1 MVITGISPR
10 GRESGFRGRG
20 DFACGIRNLRNFAC
34 GTWNPGL
41 WNPEYSVRNPESH

>member
-20 DFACGIRNLRNFAC
+20 DFACGIRNPGKILLLETVILGFGIRNIA
-34 GTWNPGL
+34 
-41 WNPEYSVRNPESH
+41 

>member
-20 DFACGIRNLRNFAC
+20 DFACGIRNPGNVAS
-34 GTWNPGL
+34 GNWNSGI
-41 WNPEYSVRNPESH
+41 WNPEYSVRNTGSH